1 MKKLTA
7 FLFLFCLQG
16 FATQPTLDTYG
27 GVIAGTCPTTA
38 APFYQFSG
46 AQLFTTVTSG
56 AITGSTTAQTITLAS
71 ATESD
76 GNPIAVGES
85 LAIADSSTPVAVT
98 GETPIGGSSWAGT
111 STPQTVFYGYLT
123 HASAVPNTVQ
133 ILVGGTVVATEQS
146 GAIVA
151 NTLGSVVGSVTP
163 LLNSSRVFVHIV
175 FTTAAAPANGVAVT
189 VNYTYTPAEVFQ
201 VAAVTGTQVTG
212 VIINNHAANATVLPA
227 YFHTGKN
234 GTRWLMCDPLNNPYY
249 VAGIWNFNYDTNHF
263 HQGVPTTAQ
272 NSVTTTITQAITTTG
287 SQAVTVASTA
297 GIVAAPGEVMAVDY
311 GQADAE
317 WVTVTAVGAGTVTAS
332 FAQTHAIN
340 VPLECC
346 RQDLLAGGKYNDTV
360 NAPVLANS
368 RQSWTLANIPR
379 LKNWGFNTL
388 FPLGLLTPQAN
399 YYNSDVTEP
408 GLWANDPDGSNPYK
422 WAFATETQECSSATH
437 NAWGYANDSVMMVQ
451 DTGSFYGQDF
461 YSPYMYPWLQ
471 GDQNWNAE
479 SPWYLASMQDE
490 TDHCQGFGE
499 GEQFET
505 IPAYYTSGNYGAYF
519 IAAPPLES
527 ANHGAG
533 VVFEQGNT
541 FNTKLAYSQFLQ
553 GKLDPVKFPAAPSAN
568 VTSVTC
574 SGASVVAALSTTWL
588 GAHDDP
594 FTVGELITVSG
605 TTHFNT
611 ASGSPAI
618 VTAAQQGSHQITLA
632 YPVSPCGSA
641 PPAES
646 SAIVNEGPGYATV
659 AALNSAWTG
668 TAGGLAY
675 TTFGSTATS
684 YTNQAVTCSGTSC
697 SLAGNTN
704 IEPASVQIVASYSG
718 TGGAQSYVIAAD
730 SPAHNTFE
738 VTANVSTTLKAAT
751 VVNQR
756 AITLN
761 SYTGVQPGMSLCLN
775 DASYECEKIGSLSY
789 TIHNNTSGGS
799 VNGVNLATGLVN
811 SHASSAPVIAGASAA
826 SGSVTY
832 STGAIAA
839 TLNAALGTGWT
850 LTANY
855 DTGGWGAGGT
865 GFLDDNGTS
874 AWYTS
879 LNGDCVDSQNAIGLN
894 GCGSS
899 TPTYG
904 SADYQRDVD
913 GFLQALAGYYAR
925 NWQEASRAILRHI
938 PFMTG
943 YRNTGGRGGPSRP
956 YVIRG
961 FAPFFDVVQG
971 DFVRN
976 DCPAGVNCPTSVVC
990 SSGNNCSGSTSV
1002 TYSALPIT
1010 TTGPQNL
1017 NRMQYAL
1024 YYAGDKPFLMY
1035 AQTTS
1040 NHDSGFQAETALTPS
1055 SYDGSSQID
1064 RGRYLTNMINQ
1075 AFFMTS
1081 SNGAQQNIGAAWW
1094 SSYDQAEAGDFSAYG
1109 VMSENDNLYNGA
1121 EATTNPGATVN
1132 IAGFPLVPIPERAN
1146 WGDVLDWWKAAVQG
1160 AENALAGTVKTTGGA
1175 SGVATSTGAMT
1186 QK

>member
-7 FLFLFCLQG
+7 LLFLFCLQG
-16 FATQPTLDTYG
+16 FASQPTLDTYG

-56 AITGSTTAQTITLAS
+56 AITGSTTAQAITLAS

-98 GETPIGGSSWAGT
+98 GDVPIGGSSWTGNGT
-111 STPQTVFYGYLT
+111 LTEFYGYLT
-123 HASAVPNTVQ
+123 HASVIPNTVQ

-151 NTLGSVVGSVTP
+151 TPTLGAAVGSVTP
-163 LLNSSRVFVHIV
+163 LLNSSRVFVHLV
-175 FTTAAAPANGVAVT
+175 FSSAPASSAAIT
-189 VNYTYTPAEVFQ
+189 VNYSYMPTEVFQ
-201 VAAVTGTQVTG
+201 VTAVSGTSVTG

-234 GTRWLMCDPLNNPYY
+234 GNRWLMCDPLNNPYY
-249 VAGIWNFNYDTNHF
+249 VAGIWNFNIDTNHF
-263 HQGVPTTAQ
+263 HQGTPATAQ
-272 NSVTTTITQAITTTG
+272 DSVNTTITQAITTTG
-287 SQAVTVASTA
+287 SQTVTVASTA
-297 GIVAAPGEVMAVDY
+297 GIIAAPGMVMAVDF
-311 GQADAE
+311 GQSDAE
-317 WVTVTAVGAGTVTAS
+317 WVTVTAVGLGTITAS

-368 RQSWTLANIPR
+368 HQAYTLGNIPR

-399 YYNSDVTEP
+399 YSNTDIAEP
-408 GLWANDPDGSNPYK
+408 GLWHYNPDGSNPFK
-422 WAFATETQECSSATH
+422 WAFATETMECSSSPYNRFSYSTDPVMI
-437 NAWGYANDSVMMVQ
+437 GVDS
-451 DTGSFYGQDF
+451 GAYFGQDF
-461 YSPYMYPWLQ
+461 YSPYMYVWLKGNQ
-471 GDQNWNAE
+471 YWNAE

-490 TDHCQGFGE
+490 TDNCKGFGE

-505 IPAYYTSGNYGAYF
+505 IPAYYTSTNYGAWL
-519 IAAPPLES
+519 IGVDPVQS
-527 ANHGAG
+527 ANYDTGA
-533 VVFEQGNT
+533 VYEQGNT

-553 GKLDPVKFPAAPSAN
+553 GKLDPIKFPAAPSAD
-568 VTSVTC
+568 VTSLSC
-574 SGASVVAALSTTWL
+574 SGSGVVAVLSTTWL

-605 TTHFNT
+605 TTNFNT

-618 VTAAQQGSHQITLA
+618 VTVAQQGSHQITLS
-632 YPVSPCGSA
+632 YPTSPCPVA
-641 PPAES
+641 AES
-646 SAIVNEGPGYATV
+646 TGIVNEGPGYATV
-659 AALNSAWTG
+659 TALNSAWTG
-668 TAGGLAY
+668 TAGGPSY
-675 TTFGSTATS
+675 TTFGSSAIS

-697 SLAGNTN
+697 SLAGNAN
-704 IEPASVQIVASYSG
+704 IEPASVQIVANYTG
-718 TGGAQSYVIAAD
+718 TGGAQSFVIAGD
-730 SPAHNTFE
+730 SPAHNAFR

-751 VVNQR
+751 VVNQT

-761 SYTGVQPGMSLCLN
+761 SYTGVQPGMSLCVN
-775 DASYECEKIGSLSY
+775 DASYECEKVASLSY
-789 TIHNNTSGGS
+789 SIHNNSSGGS
-799 VNGVNLATGLVN
+799 VTGVNLATGLVN
-811 SHASSAPVIAGASAA
+811 AHAASASVIAGVSAA

-832 STGAIAA
+832 STGAIAL
-839 TLNAALGTGWT
+839 TLNASLGTGWT
-850 LTANY
+850 PTANY
-855 DTGGWGAGGT
+855 NTGGWGAGGT

-874 AWYTS
+874 AWYTA
-879 LNGDCVDSQNAIGLN
+879 LNADCVDSQNAIGLN
-894 GCGSS
+894 GCSGA

-913 GFLQALAGYYAR
+913 GFLQAMAGYHAR

-961 FAPFFDVVQG
+961 FAPFFDILQG

-976 DCPAGVNCPTSVVC
+976 DCPAGINCPTKVVC
-990 SSGNNCSGSTSV
+990 SSGSNCSGSTPV

-1064 RGRYLTNMINQ
+1064 RGRYLTDMINQ
-1075 AFFMTS
+1075 AFYKAGPGGS
-1081 SNGAQQNIGAAWW
+1081 YQNIGAAWW
-1094 SSYDQAEAGDFSAYG
+1094 STYDQAEASDFSAYG
-1109 VMSENDNLYNGA
+1109 VMSENDNVYNGA
-1121 EATTNPGATVN
+1121 EATMSPGSTAN
-1132 IAGFPLVPIPERAN
+1132 IAGFPLVPIPERSN

-1160 AENALAGTVKTTGGA
+1160 VENALAGTVKTTGGA
-1175 SGVATSTGAMT
+1175 SGAAAGTGAMT